1 MPTPWVDPARG
12 AHERSPSRAS
22 KIVATTFFALMSLV
36 GLACVATYIGTLAG
50 STYDE
55 LGGSIGIVFLTVFL
69 AAVLFGWWKS
79 FRAMRTR
86 VRPRG
91 VDWRSAETGTARR
104 GRGRI
109 GTFRRVTFGSPPPSR
124 SRPRRT
130 TGYYRDTA
138 PGQQQTVARRAGTAP
153 GISGART
160 QLTLS
165 DIRAAQLLPNTERYA
180 IAEGGRRAEVKPINK
195 LSDIE
200 RSIGDALYR
209 LDRTRNRHRLTRQ
222 QLAEVRIVGLEA
234 SAWLSDHAHRVDVYG
249 HAALS
254 DEQVADG
261 IDRYESLARA
271 AEDLAAGRSDLTGLT
286 WALDRLR
293 ALVTPVPAPTG
304 I

>member
-91 VDWRSAETGTARR
+91 VDWRSAETGTTRRGR

-109 GTFRRVTFGSPPPSR
+109 GTFLRVAFGSPPPSR

-160 QLTLS
+160 QLT
-165 DIRAAQLLPNTERYA
+165 
-180 IAEGGRRAEVKPINK
+180 

-271 AEDLAAGRSDLTGLT
+271 ADDLAAGRGDLTGLT